1 MQSDEHGGM
10 KPDGL
15 ARRDGR
21 DQLDLRIDAALHSYA
36 ESPQFQDA
44 RIALACVRELAEQ
57 LPPRHGWRVWAWAI
71 PAGAVALI
79 ALAALNWFVG
89 IGPPPRVAW
98 PRTPAVASVPGDNGS
113 ACCNVQRANT
123 APSERLPRNRTRG
136 ASAHG
141 DRALEATARPLP
153 KQEVFPTPSLLSAQE
168 RALLAFAT
176 QAPPDVKKQVIEAQK
191 HLGDPIEIATLKI
204 RPLDEDERQTNQ

>member
-10 KPDGL
+10 RADEL

-21 DQLDLRIDAALHSYA
+21 DELDLRIDAALRSYA

-44 RIALACVRELAEQ
+44 RMAVARVRELAEH
-57 LPPRHGWRVWAWAI
+57 LRARRRWRVWAWAI
-71 PAGAVALI
+71 PASTATLI
-79 ALAALNWFVG
+79 AVAALNWFVG
-89 IGPPPRVAW
+89 IAPPPRITRPTA
-98 PRTPAVASVPGDNGS
+98 PAVVSIPGENDG
-113 ACCNVQRANT
+113 ACCNVQRAHT
-123 APSERLPRNRTRG
+123 APSTSLARDRIRR
-136 ASAHG
+136 ASAHE

-153 KQEVFPTPSLLSAQE
+153 KQEVFPTPAPLSPEE